1 MSRAIAPAVVCLVGA
16 LILLAACGA
25 GGSAGGPDASGV
37 GATGSLD
44 GLAPSAEVSLP
55 SSITDPVV
63 ADAATRLGV
72 DRSQVRIVLARAET
86 FSDGSL
92 GCPRPGEMYTQAVVE
107 GFHVIVEA
115 GAVQLDYRG
124 NERGQF
130 RICED
135 P

>member
-1 MSRAIAPAVVCLVGA
+1 MSRAIARAVVCPVAA
-16 LILLAACGA
+16 LILVAACSAGGGA
-25 GGSAGGPDASGV
+25 GGPGATGV

-44 GLAPSAEVSLP
+44 RPAPSAEVSLP

-107 GFHVIVEA
+107 GSHVIVEA
-115 GAVQLDYRG
+115 NGTQLDYRG
-124 NERGQF
+124 NERGQV
-130 RICED
+130 RICEN